1 MNTQVFRFTILSI
14 FFAVAPF
21 SLFGQLEE
29 LKRLAEE
36 KAKAKVLKE
45 LIEKYEKGQPIST
58 TFDDADYEAIFLDDF
73 EPSENEF
80 QPLSI
85 QPRLENGGGYKLQ
98 SGIYTMNARSFCLR
112 GYTHGP
118 SKGDGHLYAPL
129 KGKKADFVQSI
140 IQHYAIKPDP
150 PQQDVQVLLWAIIAG
165 ADMKTLGNQYSKT
178 LTALFSN
185 EELIKLQA
193 QGFLD
198 TEIEKTTQE
207 IKRYVAGKVPD
218 KLQEL
223 FDADDKIRT
232 LVSGNRTF
240 QEIEKIAVIP
250 GIAPRDMIREVSKG
264 RWSYHPNG
272 YFVRFF
278 PNGYPQ
284 TRVDVYVPY
293 KDAVQKNKKGK
304 ASGINKSANEPV
316 EVIFDPSGM
325 VASPA
330 NRPSQRIG
338 VSPVPVDDI
347 DCLELIKSWLPGV
360 GSLRNPLEEVDC
372 SKRKVDWIKDDEIA
386 KFVSLFQTQGY
397 HNIEV
402 GNSYDLN
409 SGNYHCYYVENEIC
423 DKSLCPN
430 CTEENVFQTLLQSAK
445 YAAPTDQ
452 NHSVSNLAVTDVNIP
467 CQPDNPIATTI
478 HPDEK
483 AIINYTLS
491 YYETK
496 IGRAGVVPY
505 SVRHTHFLHPGKVQR
520 KIFTEGTKIKMSTMG
535 EGSGRMPEVNLE
547 YAIRTWGTVDNRLIN
562 ALKCK

>member
-1 MNTQVFRFTILSI
+1 MNTPILRLTILST
-14 FFAVAPF
+14 FFVAVPF
-21 SLFGQLEE
+21 CLFGQLEE

-36 KAKAKVLKE
+36 KAKAKFAKE
-45 LIEKYEKGQPIST
+45 LIQKFEKGQPIST
-58 TFDDADYEAIFLDDF
+58 TFDDADFEAIFLDDF
-73 EPSENEF
+73 EPSEREYL
-80 QPLSI
+80 PLNI
-85 QPRLENGGGYKLQ
+85 QPKIEKGGGYRLQ
-98 SGIYTMNARSFCLR
+98 SGIYTMNAKSFCLR

-140 IQHYAIKPDP
+140 IQHYAVKPEI

-165 ADMKTLGNQYSKT
+165 SDMKALGSTHSKT
-178 LTALFSN
+178 LNALFST
-185 EELIKLQA
+185 EELLKLQA

-198 TEIEKTTQE
+198 TEMDKVVDD
-207 IKRYVAGKVPD
+207 IKKFALGNIPD

-223 FDADDKIRT
+223 FNADEKLRT
-232 LVSGNRTF
+232 MVSSNKTF
-240 QEIEKIAVIP
+240 QEIEKIAIIP
-250 GIAPRDMIREVSKG
+250 GVAPRDMIREVSKG

-284 TRVDVYVPY
+284 TRVDVYVPF
-293 KDAVQKNKKGK
+293 KDSVQKNKKGK
-304 ASGINKSANEPV
+304 ITGINESAKEPV
-316 EVIFDPSGM
+316 EVVFDPSGM

-330 NRPSQRIG
+330 NRPSQRVG

-347 DCLELIKSWLPGV
+347 SCLAFIKSWLPGV
-360 GSLRNPLEEVDC
+360 GSLKNPLEAVDC
-372 SKRKVDWIKDDEIA
+372 SNRQVDWIKDDEIA
-386 KFVSLFQTQGY
+386 KFAPLFQSQGFY
-397 HNIEV
+397 NIEV
-402 GNSYDLN
+402 GNSYNLN
-409 SGNYHCYYVENEIC
+409 SENYHCYYVENEIC
-423 DKSLCPN
+423 DKSQCPS
-430 CTEENVFQTLLQSAK
+430 CTEENVFLILLQSAK

-452 NHSVSNLAVTDVNIP
+452 NHPVSNLAVTDVNIP
-467 CQPDNPIATTI
+467 CQVDNPIVTTT
-478 HPDEK
+478 HPNEK

-535 EGSGRMPEVNLE
+535 EGSGRMPDVNLE
-547 YAIRTWGTVDNRLIN
+547 YAIRTWGAVDNRLIN